1 MMIFSV
7 ILAGGVGERFW
18 PLSKKKRPK
27 QFLSIIGDDPLLSQT
42 KKRVLELTPLSNI
55 RIVTNNTLKNKILSL
70 GFSKKN
76 LIVEPKGMNTLYA
89 IALAAAKIISLDR
102 NAIMLTLPSDH
113 WIRNNKQFISVI
125 KRGIPWAE
133 KNYLIT
139 YGIIP
144 SRVETGY
151 GYIEK
156 GREITDK
163 VLKVKRFTEK
173 PNIKK
178 ATSYVKSK
186 NYLWNSGIFLWKAER
201 ILEEIKNHQPN
212 LKEPIDKIMKN
223 PSKKNIEFFYS
234 SGSPISIDYG
244 VLERSKN
251 VYVVV
256 SEFDWDDIGTW
267 LSLGRIYN
275 SKESGNIEK
284 GEIYSFN
291 NHNNILF
298 AEDGIIVA
306 KGLDNMIVVHT
317 KNATLIIPKSDA
329 QVLKEIVKNI
339 PPKYQ

>member
-27 QFLSIIGDDPLLSQT
+27 QFLPIVGDDPLLLQT
-42 KKRVLELTPLSNI
+42 KKRVLELTPIPNI
-55 RIVTNNTLKNKILSL
+55 RIVTNKSLTKEILSL

-89 IALAAAKIISLDR
+89 IALAAAKIISLDKD
-102 NAIMLTLPSDH
+102 AIMLTLPSDH

-133 KNYLIT
+133 KDYLVT

-201 ILEEIKNHQPN
+201 ILNEIKKHQPN
-212 LKEPIDKIMKN
+212 LKEPLDKIMKN
-223 PSKKNIEFFYS
+223 PLNKNIELFYS
-234 SGSPISIDYG
+234 SGSPVSIDYG

-251 VYVVV
+251 VFVVV

-267 LSLGRIYN
+267 LSLGRIYS

-291 NHNNILF
+291 NHNNILY

-329 QVLKEIVKNI
+329 QGLKEIVKNI
-339 PPKYQ
+339 PSKYQ

>member
-1 MMIFSV
+1 MIFSV

-27 QFLSIIGDDPLLSQT
+27 QFLSIIGNEPLLSQT
-42 KKRVLELTPLSNI
+42 KKRILELTPLTNI
-55 RIVTNNTLKNKILSL
+55 KIVTNKTLTNEILSL
-70 GFSKKN
+70 GFSKNN

-89 IALAAAKIISLDR
+89 IALAAAKIITFDR
-102 NAIMLTLPSDH
+102 DAIMLTLPSDH
-113 WIRNNKQFISVI
+113 WIKNNKQFISVI

-133 KNYLIT
+133 KDYLVT

-156 GREITDK
+156 GKGITDK
-163 VLKVKRFTEK
+163 ILRVKRFTEK

-178 ATSYVKSK
+178 ATSYVKSN
-186 NYLWNSGIFLWKAER
+186 NYLWNSGIFLWKAAR
-201 ILEEIKNHQPN
+201 ILEEIKKHQLN
-212 LKEPIDKIMKN
+212 LKESINKIMKN
-223 PSKKNIEFFYS
+223 PSKKNIESFYS

-251 VYVVV
+251 VLVVV

-267 LSLGRIYN
+267 LSLGRIYS

-291 NHNNILF
+291 NHNNILY

-306 KGLDNMIVVHT
+306 KDLNNMIVVHT

-329 QVLKEIVKNI
+329 QGLKEIVKHI
-339 PPKYQ
+339 PSKYQ